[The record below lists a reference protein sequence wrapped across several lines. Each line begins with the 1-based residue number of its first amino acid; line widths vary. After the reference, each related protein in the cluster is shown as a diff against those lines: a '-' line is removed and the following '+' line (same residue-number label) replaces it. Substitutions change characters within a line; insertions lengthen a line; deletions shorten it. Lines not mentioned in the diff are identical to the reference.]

1 MEKWGEALG
10 MCAVCP
16 AFLCLCFPLSEDI
29 DGGNLL
35 TWLCCL
41 KTLDLCSQTMAMKP
55 VRKLD
60 SPTMDTYNKDVWTK
74 GYTV

>member
-1 MEKWGEALG
+1 MEKWGDVLG
-10 MCAVCP
+10 MFEVCL
-16 AFLCLCFPLSEDI
+16 AFLCLCFLLAEDI
-29 DGGNLL
+29 RWKKPL

-41 KTLDLCSQTMAMKP
+41 KTSDLCSHTMAMKP